1 VQGIEHGEK
10 ALAGHAEHALDAVMH
25 ERIDDETRAGGL
37 TFGKNGLR
45 GGDSGRHAKKS
56 PVSVRTLVQA
66 SRTVSELP

>member
-1 VQGIEHGEK
+1 
-10 ALAGHAEHALDAVMH
+10 MH
-25 ERIDDETRAGGL
+25 ERIDEKTRAGSLIVGRS
-37 TFGKNGLR
+37 GLR